1 MNSAAA
7 FYLRAAQS
15 HLEAAQFRRDG
26 EHFGVAIAE
35 SYHSILAAV
44 KVRVLKRG
52 NEPPERHSR
61 SLSLLYHEFV
71 EDGDLDRYVSRFVH
85 QLQAHRDDW
94 TYEADLPDAPEETT
108 AKALEVASLLK
119 RIVDPDEASRRGAV

>member
-1 MNSAAA
+1 MNTNAE

-15 HLEAAQFRRDG
+15 HLEAARFCFDG

-35 SYHSILAAV
+35 AYHSILAAV

-52 NEPPERHSR
+52 SEPPERHSR

-71 EDGDLDRYVSRFVH
+71 EDGDLDRDVSRFVH
-85 QLQAHRDDW
+85 ELQAYRDDW
-94 TYEADLPDAPEETT
+94 TYEADLPESPRETT
-108 AKALEVASLLK
+108 AKALETASLLK
-119 RIVDPDEASRRGAV
+119 RIVDPNEASRRGLV

>member
-7 FYLRAAQS
+7 FYLRASQS
-15 HLEAAQFRRDG
+15 HLEAARFCRDG

-35 SYHSILAAV
+35 SYHAILAAV

-71 EDGDLDRYVSRFVH
+71 EDGDLDRDVSRFVH
-85 QLQAHRDDW
+85 ELQAYRDDW
-94 TYEADLPDAPEETT
+94 TYEADLPESPRKTT
-108 AKALEVASLLK
+108 AKAIEVASLLK
-119 RIVDPDEASRRGAV
+119 QIVDPNEASRRGTV